1 MKKKILCLA
10 LFGAMGAAQAVMAHD
25 FDDRWY
31 IDGAVGWN
39 FQDEHRLTDNNI
51 FGVIG
56 VGKPLS
62 PNWAVELNFNYQK
75 PHEQAAIL
83 QVSPTSAVFLG
94 GGQSWL
100 QYGVSVDALYHF
112 IIADARWNPYVRLGV
127 GWQHAEQDFIL
138 GTLPSTLV
146 AGTRKS
152 DNLAI
157 DAGFGL
163 QGNYGRYKARVEFGA
178 RYDRDNNSL
187 TPDNRKFFIDELAS
201 VGVAV
206 ALGPEPMKAV
216 EPAPAPV
223 ATCADKDS
231 DGDGV
236 NDCNDKCPNSPAGQT
251 VGPDGCPVP
260 VTIDLRGVNFDFDKS
275 TLRPDAVAI
284 LNEAIEVL
292 KKYPELKVEV
302 AGHTDS
308 IGTDAYNQKLSE
320 RRAKAVYD
328 YLTSNG
334 IDAGRLIG
342 PHGYGESRPI
352 APNTNPDGSD
362 NPEGR
367 AKNRRTELNVQN

>member
-1 MKKKILCLA
+1 MKKQILCLA
-10 LFGAMGAAQAVMAHD
+10 LLGAMGAAQAVMAQD
-25 FDDRWY
+25 YDDRWY
-31 IDGAVGWN
+31 IDGSIGYN
-39 FQDEHRLTDNNI
+39 FQDKARDTQNAP
-51 FGVIG
+51 FGTIG
-56 VGKPLS
+56 VGKQIS
-62 PNWAVELNFNYQK
+62 PNWALELNLNYQNPREK
-75 PHEQAAIL
+75 AAIIP
-83 QVSPTSAVFLG
+83 VSPTSAFFLG
-94 GGQSWL
+94 GGQNWE
-100 QYGVSVDALYHF
+100 QYGIEMDALYHF
-112 IIADARWNPYVRLGV
+112 RVGPTWNPYMRLGI
-127 GWQHAEQDFIL
+127 GWEHSKQDFL
-138 GTLPSTLV
+138 FGALPAVLV
-146 AGTRKS
+146 QGTR
-152 DNLAI
+152 NNNGVTGI
-157 DAGFGL
+157 FGL
-163 QGNYGRYKARVEFGA
+163 GLDRNYGRYGVRTEFGA
-178 RYDRDNNSL
+178 RYDGDNNSL
-187 TPDNRKFFIDELAS
+187 NSQNNHFVDLLAS
-201 VGVAV
+201 VGVTV

-292 KKYPELKVEV
+292 RKYPELRVEV

-334 IDAGRLIG
+334 IDAGRLVG

-352 APNTNPDGSD
+352 APNTTPDGKD

-367 AKNRRTELNVQN
+367 AQNRRTELNVQN

>member
-10 LFGAMGAAQAVMAHD
+10 LFGAMGAAQAVMAQD
-25 FDDRWY
+25 YDDRWY
-31 IDGAVGWN
+31 LDGSVGFN
-39 FQDEHRLTDNNI
+39 FQDSSRHNYNAP
-51 FGVIG
+51 FGMIG

-62 PNWAVELNFNYQK
+62 PNWALELNFNFQN
-75 PHEQAAIL
+75 PRENDPDTGAR
-83 QVSPTSAVFLG
+83 
-94 GGQSWL
+94 WR
-100 QYGVSVDALYHF
+100 QYGGALDAVYTF
-112 IIADARWNPYVRLGV
+112 RTAGRNWNPYARLGV
-127 GWQHAEQDFIL
+127 GWQHTEEAFFRTAVGGAQFKRTGNEFAL
-138 GTLPSTLV
+138 
-146 AGTRKS
+146 
-152 DNLAI
+152 
-157 DAGFGL
+157 DAGVGL
-163 QGNYGRYKARVEFGA
+163 AAQYGRYGIRTEVGA
-178 RYDRDNNSL
+178 RWDDDGNSIESPGSSYFVDL
-187 TPDNRKFFIDELAS
+187 LAS
-201 VGVAV
+201 VGVTV

-236 NDCNDKCPNSPAGQT
+236 NDCNDKCPNTPAGQT

-275 TLRPDAVAI
+275 KLRPDAIAI

-308 IGTDAYNQKLSE
+308 VGTDAYNQKLSE

-334 IDAGRLIG
+334 VDAGRLIG

-352 APNTNPDGSD
+352 APNTNPDGTD

>member
-1 MKKKILCLA
+1 MNKKMLCLA
-10 LFGAMGAAQAVMAHD
+10 LFGAMGAAQAVMAQD

-31 IDGAVGWN
+31 IDGTIGMN
-39 FQDEHRLTDNNI
+39 FQDNSRDNYNAP
-51 FGVIG
+51 FGMIG

-62 PNWAVELNFNYQK
+62 PNWALELNFNDQNPK
-75 PHEQAAIL
+75 ENHPVTGAHWQ
-83 QVSPTSAVFLG
+83 
-94 GGQSWL
+94 
-100 QYGVSVDALYHF
+100 QYGISLDALYTFRDVGSNWH
-112 IIADARWNPYVRLGV
+112 PYLRGGI
-127 GWQHAEQDFIL
+127 GWQHNSEDFHPFIGDPL
-138 GTLPSTLV
+138 ATATH
-146 AGTRKS
+146 KS
-152 DNLAI
+152 DNVAAVFGAGLA
-157 DAGFGL
+157 AH
-163 QGNYGRYKARVEFGA
+163 YGRYGIRTEVGA
-178 RYDRDNNSL
+178 RWDDYGDSVNA
-187 TPDNRKFFIDELAS
+187 PNRNYFLDLLAS
-201 VGVAV
+201 VGVTV
-206 ALGPEPMKAV
+206 ALGPEPIKAV

-275 TLRPDAVAI
+275 KLRPDAVAI

>member
-1 MKKKILCLA
+1 MKKQILCLA
-10 LFGAMGAAQAVMAHD
+10 LLGAMGAAQAVMAQD
-25 FDDRWY
+25 YDDRWY
-31 IDGAVGWN
+31 IDGSIGYN
-39 FQDEHRLTDNNI
+39 FQDKARDTQNAP
-51 FGVIG
+51 FGMIG
-56 VGKPLS
+56 VGKYFTPHWS
-62 PNWAVELNFNYQK
+62 FELNFNGLADAREINPDFGEHWK
-75 PHEQAAIL
+75 
-83 QVSPTSAVFLG
+83 
-94 GGQSWL
+94 
-100 QYGVSVDALYHF
+100 QYGVSLDALYHGSR
-112 IIADARWNPYVRLGV
+112 DGGNWNPYARLGV
-127 GWQHAEQDFIL
+127 GWQHSEEAFL
-138 GTLPSTLV
+138 LLPGL
-146 AGTRKS
+146 AHATRTS
-152 DNLAI
+152 NNISAI
-157 DAGFGL
+157 FGVGL
-163 QGNYGRYKARVEFGA
+163 ERNIGRWGVRTEFGA
-178 RYDRDNNSL
+178 RYDGNDTSVNS
-187 TPDNRKFFIDELAS
+187 PNSHYFIDLLAS
-201 VGVAV
+201 VGVTV

-216 EPAPAPV
+216 EPAPAPI

-308 IGTDAYNQKLSE
+308 VGTDAYNQKLSE

-334 IDAGRLIG
+334 VDAGRLMG

-352 APNTNPDGSD
+352 APNTTPDGKD

-367 AKNRRTELNVQN
+367 AQNRRTELNVQN